1 MIIVLCKCMDNPL
14 RQPARAVLHA
24 VLHAV
29 HQFSKNANCIIN
41 LTQEYLNGIFGIM

>member
-14 RQPARAVLHA
+14 RQPARA